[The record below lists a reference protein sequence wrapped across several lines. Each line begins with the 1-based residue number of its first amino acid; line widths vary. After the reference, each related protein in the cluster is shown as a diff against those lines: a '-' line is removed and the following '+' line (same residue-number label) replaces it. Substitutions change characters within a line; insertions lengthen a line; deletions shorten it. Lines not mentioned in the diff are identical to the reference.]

1 MTSSLLTNSLCH
13 DFQSVDGAHHSTDT
27 ALLDV
32 KNCFLGSAD
41 DGQVSVLTVL
51 DLLAAFD
58 TLDPSILLA
67 QLHDVFGMSDKALE
81 WFSSYLSNR
90 GQAVSSSQ
98 KKLHHRFLGVHS
110 WVQFFLLWTLNHCL
124 KSFLNVSEVITNL
137 LLHQSSTPADFHSLI
152 VEVEQCVG

>member
-1 MTSSLLTNSLCH
+1 MTSSLLTNSLCD

-32 KNCFLGSAD
+32 TNCFIGSAD
-41 DGQVSVLTVL
+41 DGQVSVWTML

-67 QLHDVFGMSDKALE
+67 QLHDVFGTAGKALG
-81 WFSSYLSNR
+81 WFSSYLSDR

-98 KKLHHRFLGVHS
+98 KKLHHRVPWVHS
-110 WVQFFLLWTLNHCL
+110 WVQSFLLWTLNHCL

-137 LLHQSSTPADFHSLI
+137 LTILSFTILQLHLTFIH
-152 VEVEQCVG
+152 

>member
-13 DFQSVDGAHHSTDT
+13 DFQSVDGTHHSTDT
-27 ALLDV
+27 ALLNV

-41 DGQVSVLTVL
+41 DGQVSVLSVL
-51 DLLAAFD
+51 DLLAEFD

-81 WFSSYLSNR
+81 WFSSYLSDR

-98 KKLHHRFLGVHS
+98 KKLHHRFRGVHS
-110 WVQFFLLWTLNHCL
+110 WVQSFLLWTLNHCL
-124 KSFLNVSEVITNL
+124 KSFLNVSEVIKN
-137 LLHQSSTPADFHSLI
+137 
-152 VEVEQCVG
+152 